1 MGNSL
6 NNVREAVYDA
16 YAEEMTENVVLRHRI
31 ETAFFELEMA
41 VESFNA
47 GINQHYFS
55 DIDTPPIWVGL
66 Q

>member
-1 MGNSL
+1 MSNSL
-6 NNVREAVYDA
+6 DNAKYAIYDA
-16 YAEEMTENVVLRHRI
+16 YSQELMENEELRQRI
-31 ETAFFELEMA
+31 EAAFSELEMGTD
-41 VESFNA
+41 SFNA